1 MVEPGGHRDI
11 ADVLAEV
18 ATGAASGPDRAL
30 VLSHLV
36 GCEAC
41 RRELAELTKVADEVL
56 LVAPEQQPPAGFE
69 SGVLARIAGS
79 AGSVR
84 PVARVRRRVWRTV
97 AAVAAAV
104 AIGLGATGAVWQAT
118 SDDRDLAA
126 RYRETLDVAHGQ
138 YFTAAPVLDAG
149 GTQVG
154 HVFLY
159 QGEPSWVFV
168 VLDRAPEPGAYDVA
182 ITTADGTDTVATC
195 HAETTGCGV
204 GATVDTD
211 IDRIHQVRLV
221 APSGTVLAATIASWR
236 PPR

>member
-1 MVEPGGHRDI
+1 MVESSGHRDI
-11 ADVLAEV
+11 ADLLAEV
-18 ATGAASGPDRAL
+18 ATGAASGPDRAR

-36 GCEAC
+36 DCEAC

-56 LVAPEQQPPAGFE
+56 LVAPERQPQAGFE
-69 SGVLARIAGS
+69 NGVLARIAES
-79 AGSVR
+79 AEAVR
-84 PVARVRRRVWRTV
+84 PVVSIRRRVWRSV

-104 AIGLGATGAVWQAT
+104 AVGLAATGAVWQAT
-118 SDDRDLAA
+118 SDDRELAA
-126 RYRETLDVAHGQ
+126 RYRETLDIANGK

-159 QGEPSWVFV
+159 QGEPSWVFT
-168 VLDRAPEPGAYDVA
+168 VLDRAPKPGSYDVA
-182 ITTADGTDTVATC
+182 ITTAGGTDTVATC
-195 HAETTGCGV
+195 SAETTSCGV

-221 APSGTVLAATIASWR
+221 EPGGTVLTATLKSW
-236 PPR
+236 PAPR